1 MREASLGTLS
11 ASKLH
16 SILESLFDDLFPL
29 CRSISGYGIEQ
40 TLDYLSRFMPL
51 QVTHTP
57 PGTKVFDWDAPPQWN
72 FHRARLWDP
81 SGTLIC
87 DSNNNN
93 LHVMSYSEPVDCQ
106 LPLDELRKH
115 LYSLPQVP
123 DAVPYVTSYYKRRWG
138 FCLTE
143 NQLAQLPDGT
153 YKVKIESSFSNKG
166 GVPYATCV
174 LPGESSREVLISSY
188 VCHPSMANNELSG
201 PLTLLGL
208 FLKISTWKKRRL
220 SYRFVLNPETIGSL
234 CFLKDYAEHL
244 KQNLL
249 SGMIL
254 TCIGGPFE
262 QLRYKA
268 SFSGMSLLDQLIRSY
283 ANRNEQSYSYSSFSP
298 LSGSDERQYG
308 APGFRLPVAQMSRAP
323 VGEYP
328 GYHSSADTKESMG
341 IESLVDSVERLE
353 LLLKDLE
360 IAGCAKNLCPFGE
373 PQLGK
378 RGLYPTINAPSSEQN
393 SQGRAEL
400 NKLLMILNRA
410 DGETNMLSVA
420 NELDIPVSEL
430 RETIE
435 KLENAGLLSY
445 S

>member
-1 MREASLGTLS
+1 MRKPSLGTLS
-11 ASKLH
+11 ATELH
-16 SILESLFDDLFPL
+16 SILESSFDDLFPL
-29 CRSISGYGIEQ
+29 CRSISGHGIDE
-40 TLDYLSRFMPL
+40 TLAYLSRFMPL
-51 QVTHTP
+51 EVIHTP
-57 PGTKVFDWDAPPQWN
+57 PATKVFDWEVPQQWN
-72 FHRARLWDP
+72 FLRARLWDP
-81 SGTLIC
+81 NGTLVC

-93 LHVMSYSEPVDCQ
+93 LHIMSYSEPVDCQ
-106 LPLDELRKH
+106 LPLEQLQNH
-115 LYSLPQVP
+115 LYSLPESP
-123 DAVPYVTSYYKRRWG
+123 DAIPYATSYYKRRWG

-143 NQLAQLPDGT
+143 NQRAQLPDGI
-153 YKVKIESSFSNKG
+153 YRVKIESSFSNEG

-174 LPGESSREVLISSY
+174 LPGESPKEVLISSY

-208 FLKISTWKKRRL
+208 FLKLSTWKKRRL

-234 CFLKDYAEHL
+234 CFLKDYANHL
-244 KQNLL
+244 KQNLV

-254 TCIGGPFE
+254 TCIGGSFE

-283 ANRNEQSYSYSSFSP
+283 ASADKPSYCYSPFSP

-323 VGEYP
+323 VGKYP
-328 GYHSSADTKESMG
+328 GYHSSADSKESMG
-341 IESLVDSVERLE
+341 IDSLVDSVERLE
-353 LLLKDLE
+353 SLLKDLD
-360 IAGCAKNLCPFGE
+360 IAGYPKNLYPFGE

-378 RGLYPTINAPSSEQN
+378 RGLYPTINAPGSEQN
-393 SQGRAEL
+393 SQSRTEL
-400 NKLLMILNRA
+400 DKLLMILNRA
-410 DGETNMLSVA
+410 DGKTNMLTVA
-420 NELDIPVSEL
+420 HELGIPVSEL
-430 RETIE
+430 RATIE